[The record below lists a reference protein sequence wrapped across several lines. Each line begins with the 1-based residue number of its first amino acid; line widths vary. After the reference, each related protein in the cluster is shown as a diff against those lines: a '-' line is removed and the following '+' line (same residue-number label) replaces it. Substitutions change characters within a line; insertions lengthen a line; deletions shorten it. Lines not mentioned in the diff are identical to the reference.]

1 MLSILSSSQPL
12 REDWSAQN
20 DEGIGGNLVLLIEP
34 QLSLFQSMTM
44 CTSDVKDADGVDLDL
59 TLAAKMTAMT
69 ATVDMR
75 REAQCCS
82 CGKPACMI
90 VIPGTRTRYTGR
102 DQVLYRQELLLASQ
116 YIIAVH
122 ARTYCSRLKNRP
134 SLS

>member
-34 QLSLFQSMTM
+34 QLSLFQSLTM

-82 CGKPACMI
+82 CGKPACKI
-90 VIPGTRTRYTGR
+90 VIPGTRTR
-102 DQVLYRQELLLASQ
+102 
-116 YIIAVH
+116 
-122 ARTYCSRLKNRP
+122 
-134 SLS
+134 